1 MNRNWIRSLVTVAAA
16 ALLVAC
22 SGASNNLSD
31 PPEDSTSTTKCGDDL
46 DCVTGRF
53 EPGQV
58 VGLNYVCGSIRAVT
72 TSTGDFT
79 CPIGST
85 VTFSIRHEESAF
97 EVTLGSTTVK
107 DALKDDRLLPT
118 GLDGQ
123 PLRRIY
129 ITPLD
134 LAGAGVVNADSP
146 TAAGA
151 RSIVRLLHALNSS
164 TPGALP
170 IGDDPSRDIILLA
183 ADKKEF
189 LDKLEASFNVFSVDD
204 EGFDEKV
211 ETQLGTM
218 TQPRAMMSVEDAV
231 RTLEKGSFSTL
242 AGVYQD
248 NGFIVSTT
256 TGELVTGY
264 GFVISLFYGYNSVDE
279 LFGEALVGID
289 RKGRFF
295 GAGSAS
301 IGNRSAT
308 ATIVPYSPLRFQ
320 PVGGKVGLKGSL
332 TDLDFRLE
340 NNDIFGMS
348 SGVIDRNYVAISEDS
363 YERAYGEALPSGES
377 NRLGRI
383 SSPDV
388 GSPYTTSGVNL
399 VRPTNLVT
407 TLNPVVWSQLNFPLH
422 VKATLMTEINS
433 VETEVGVIN
442 FSVLADG
449 NIVTDRDADCSAV
462 DLMSLSDGDVSE
474 FPMGVVA
481 RVFPISSRLYIEPLL
496 VTPNTAAFGSA
507 VSNAFVGGLGNP
519 VRMRVDDAAGADR
532 FKSFRNLSG
541 VTTDDDIA
549 LWVNKFQFFK
559 NIHDGKEGAELADG
573 VEGEFIT
580 EPTPCPVP

>member
-1 MNRNWIRSLVTVAAA
+1 MNKNLIRNVVTLAAA

-31 PPEDSTSTTKCGDDL
+31 PPDDPTSTTKCGDDL

-58 VGLNYVCGSIRAVT
+58 VGLNYTCGSIRAVT

-85 VTFSIRHEESAF
+85 VTFSLRHEESAF
-97 EVTLGSTTVK
+97 EVTFGSTIVK

-134 LAGAGVVNADSP
+134 LAGAGVVNADTS

-164 TPGALP
+164 AAGTLP
-170 IGDDPSRDIILLA
+170 IKDDPSRDIVLLA

-189 LDKLEASFNVFSVDD
+189 LDKLEASFNVFSLDD
-204 EGFDEKV
+204 EGFDDKV
-211 ETQLGTM
+211 STQLGTM
-218 TQPRAMMSVEDAV
+218 VQPRVMMSVEDAAE
-231 RTLEKGSFSTL
+231 TLEKGSFSTL

-279 LFGEALVGID
+279 LFGEALVGVD

-301 IGNRSAT
+301 IGNRSST
-308 ATIVPYSPLRFQ
+308 ATIVPYSPIRFQ
-320 PVGGKVGLKGSL
+320 PVGGTVGLKGAL
-332 TDLDFRLE
+332 TGLEFRLE
-340 NNDIFGMS
+340 NNDVFGMT

-363 YERAYGEALPSGES
+363 YERAYGEELPSGES

-388 GSPYTTSGVNL
+388 GSPFTTSGVNL
-399 VRPTNLVT
+399 IRPTNLVT
-407 TLNPVVWSQLNFPLH
+407 TLNPVVWNQLSFPLH

-433 VETEVGVIN
+433 VETEVGAIN

-462 DLMSLSDGDVSE
+462 DLVSLSDGDVSE
-474 FPMGVVA
+474 LPMGVVA

-496 VTPNTAAFGSA
+496 VMPNTAEFGA
-507 VSNAFVGGLGNP
+507 AISNSYIGGLGNP
-519 VRMRVDDAAGADR
+519 VRMRVDSAAGANL

-541 VTTDDDIA
+541 VTVDEDLA

-559 NIHDGKEGAELADG
+559 NIHDGKEGAALADG

-580 EPTPCPVP
+580 EPTLCPAP